1 MTELSVECLQ
11 EALVISEPH
20 LVLDELDLPSGK
32 AHLSAEAS
40 CQGEEHV
47 GVPIGTCEVDLDLAS
62 AFLQGFDCHGL
73 SITQT
78 AGHCT
83 GLIYFYLVSVTY
95 KMSVI
100 LPLRDQAPQ

>member
-1 MTELSVECLQ
+1 MTELSVEGLQ

-47 GVPIGTCEVDLDLAS
+47 GVPIGTCDVDLDLAS
-62 AFLQGFDCHGL
+62 AFLQGFDCHGFNL
-73 SITQT
+73 TQT
-78 AGHCT
+78 VGYCT
-83 GLIYFYLVSVTY
+83 GLIYFYSASVTY
-95 KMSVI
+95 EMPVV